1 MITKQA
7 LGCAEVE
14 AVLAAAKAEADRHQ
28 WGVSIAVVDDGG
40 FLQGFLRLDKAYP
53 STVATAQAKARTA
66 ALTTRESAVFQKRID
81 GGMASMLSIPGLE
94 GLLEGGVPLIH
105 EGRVVCAVG
114 VSGVASHEDAQVAR
128 AGLGAITL

>member
-1 MITKQA
+1 MITKQV
-7 LGCAEVE
+7 LGCAEVA
-14 AVLAAAKAEADRHQ
+14 AVLAAAKAEADRNQ

-40 FLQGFLRLDKAYP
+40 FLQGFLRLDQAYP

-66 ALTTRESAVFQKRID
+66 ALTTRESGVFQKRID
-81 GGMASMLSIPGLE
+81 GGTPSMLSIPGLD

-105 EGRVVCAVG
+105 AGRVVCAVG

-128 AGLGAITL
+128 AGLAAIKL

>member
-1 MITKQA
+1 MISRYS
-7 LGCAEVE
+7 LSCAEVA
-14 AVLAAAKAEADRHQ
+14 AVLAAAQAEADRHR

-40 FLQGFLRLDKAYP
+40 FLQGFLRLDQAYP

-66 ALTTRESAVFQKRID
+66 ALTTRESGVFQKRID
-81 GGMASMLSIPGLE
+81 SGTPSMMTLPGLD
-94 GLLEGGVPLIH
+94 GLLEGGVPLLH

-128 AGLGAITL
+128 AGLAAIKL